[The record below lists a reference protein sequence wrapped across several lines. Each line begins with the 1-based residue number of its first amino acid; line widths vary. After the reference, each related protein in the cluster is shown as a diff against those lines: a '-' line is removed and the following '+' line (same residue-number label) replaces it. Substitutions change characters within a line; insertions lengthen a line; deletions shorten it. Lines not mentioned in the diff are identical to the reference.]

1 MKPQGI
7 PPTTT
12 RISQTKM
19 SFRGKNA
26 VVTGGAGGIG
36 LQVSKQ
42 LLAAGAAKVAIID
55 LQDNLEEFVKLRAA
69 HPTQSVMIVKMDVA
83 NKKGVEAT
91 YEEIA
96 KTFGNIDIVVNVAGI
111 FNDKDVQRTLLV
123 NLGGII
129 NSTLSALP
137 YMGKDN
143 GGKGGI
149 VVNMSSVVGLD
160 PMFII
165 PVYGATKA
173 GIINFTRCLANE
185 KYYQR
190 SGIKFVTV
198 CPGAT
203 MTDMFTNFTEKI
215 IFPETSDETYRIL
228 DRLNKQS
235 AADVSRCILNV
246 LEKDK
251 NGAVYVI
258 EGKRVYPLEMKPQ
271 WTGKEQAL

>member
-1 MKPQGI
+1 M
-7 PPTTT
+7 TL
-12 RISQTKM
+12 
-19 SFRGKNA
+19 RGKNA

-42 LLAAGAAKVAIID
+42 LLVAGIGKIAVID
-55 LQDNLEEFVKLRAA
+55 VQDNMEEFVKLRNA
-69 HPTQSVMIVKMDVA
+69 HAMQSVMIIKMDVS
-83 NKKGVEAT
+83 NKKGIEAS
-91 YEEIA
+91 YEEIK
-96 KTFGNIDIVVNVAGI
+96 KTFGSIDIVVNVAGI

-137 YMGKDN
+137 YMSKESGGN
-143 GGKGGI
+143 GGL

-160 PMFII
+160 PLFII

-173 GIINFTRCLANE
+173 GIINFTRCLGND
-185 KYYQR
+185 KFYQR
-190 SGIKFVTV
+190 SGIKFSTV

-215 IFPETSDETYRIL
+215 IFPETSDETYMIL
-228 DRLNKQS
+228 DRLSKQS
-235 AADVSRCILNV
+235 ATDVARCILNV
-246 LEKDK
+246 LEKEK

-258 EGKRVYPLEMKPQ
+258 EGKRIVPIDMKPY
-271 WTGKEQAL
+271 WTGKEPAL